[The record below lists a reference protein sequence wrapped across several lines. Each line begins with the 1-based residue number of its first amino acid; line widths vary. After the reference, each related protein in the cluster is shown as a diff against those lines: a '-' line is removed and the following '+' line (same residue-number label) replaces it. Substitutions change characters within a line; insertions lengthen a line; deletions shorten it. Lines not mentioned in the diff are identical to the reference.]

1 MRPTHFVVLERR
13 FLLVGLLLAAPFGAA
28 AQEKTPRAF
37 VEDIYRPYQTKG
49 FKGQPYWKP
58 VPFFAP
64 DLAAAIER
72 DTAQAK
78 QRKEVPVLDGD
89 PFVDAQD
96 WEISDL
102 LIAVSDG
109 NGKAQAAVT
118 FKNLGEPKALA
129 LLLVR
134 TPQGWRIV
142 DIVSANG
149 SLRALYKLR

>member
-1 MRPTHFVVLERR
+1 MRSTHFAVLERR
-13 FLLVGLLLAAPFGAA
+13 FLLVGLLLAAPFGTA

-134 TPQGWRIV
+134 TPQGWRIA

>member
-1 MRPTHFVVLERR
+1 MWAGHFVVLARR
-13 FLLVGLLLAAPFGAA
+13 SLVGLLLAAPFGAA

-37 VEDIYRPYQTKG
+37 IEDIYRPYQTKG

-58 VPFFAP
+58 SPFFAP

-72 DTAQAK
+72 DMAQATR
-78 QRKEVPVLDGD
+78 QKEVPTLDGD

-102 LIAVSDG
+102 LIATSVGDE
-109 NGKAQAAVT
+109 KAQAAVT
-118 FKNLGEPKALA
+118 FKNLGEPIALA

-134 TPQGWRIV
+134 TPQGWRIA
-142 DIVSANG
+142 DIVSASG

>member
-134 TPQGWRIV
+134 TPQGWRIA

>member
-1 MRPTHFVVLERR
+1 MRPKPSVTLERR
-13 FLLVGLLLAAPFGAA
+13 FLLVGLLFAIPFGAV

-49 FKGQPYWKP
+49 FKGQRYWESSR
-58 VPFFAP
+58 FFAP
-64 DLAAAIER
+64 DLATAIER
-72 DTAQAK
+72 DAAQAK
-78 QRKEVPVLDGD
+78 QRKEVPLLDGD

-102 LIAVSDG
+102 LIVTSDG
-109 NGKAQAAVT
+109 GGKAQAAVT

-134 TPQGWRIV
+134 TPQGWRIT

>member
-1 MRPTHFVVLERR
+1 MRPKHSVILERR
-13 FLLVGLLLAAPFGAA
+13 FLLVGLLLAAPFGAV

-37 VEDIYRPYQTKG
+37 IEEIYRPYQTKG
-49 FKGQPYWKP
+49 FKGQRYWESSR
-58 VPFFAP
+58 FFAP

-72 DTAQAK
+72 DAAQAK

-102 LIAVSDG
+102 LIATSDG
-109 NGKAQAAVT
+109 GGKAQAVVT
-118 FKNLGEPKALA
+118 FKNLGEPKAIA

-134 TPQGWRIV
+134 TPQGWRIA

>member
-1 MRPTHFVVLERR
+1 MRPRHSIVLERR
-13 FLLVGLLLAAPFGAA
+13 FLLAGLLFAAPFVAVA
-28 AQEKTPRAF
+28 KEKTPRAF
-37 VEDIYRPYQTKG
+37 IEGIYRPYLTKG
-49 FKGQPYWKP
+49 FKGQRYWEP
-58 VPFFAP
+58 SRFFAP

-72 DTAQAK
+72 DFAQAK

-102 LIAVSDG
+102 LIATSDG
-109 NGKAQAAVT
+109 DGKAQAAVT

-134 TPQGWRIV
+134 TPQGWRIA

>member
-1 MRPTHFVVLERR
+1 MQPTHFAVLERR
-13 FLLVGLLLAAPFGAA
+13 FLLVALLVAAPFGAA
-28 AQEKTPRAF
+28 AQEKMPRAF
-37 VEDIYRPYQTKG
+37 VEDIYRPYLTKG
-49 FKGQPYWKP
+49 FKGQRYWEP
-58 VPFFAP
+58 SRFFAP

-72 DTAQAK
+72 DFAQAK
-78 QRKEVPVLDGD
+78 QRKEVPTLDGD

-102 LIAVSDG
+102 LIATSDG
-109 NGKAQAAVT
+109 DGKAQAAVT
-118 FKNLGEPKALA
+118 FKNLGEPRALA

-134 TPQGWRIV
+134 TPQGWRIA

>member
-1 MRPTHFVVLERR
+1 MQPTHFAVLERR
-13 FLLVGLLLAAPFGAA
+13 FLLVALLLAAPFGAA

-37 VEDIYRPYQTKG
+37 VEDIYRPYLTKG
-49 FKGQPYWKP
+49 FKGQRYWETSR
-58 VPFFAP
+58 FFAS

-72 DTAQAK
+72 DFAQAK
-78 QRKEVPVLDGD
+78 QRKEVPTLDGD

-102 LIAVSDG
+102 LIAASDG
-109 NGKAQAAVT
+109 DGKAQAAVT

-134 TPQGWRIV
+134 TPQGWRIA

>member
-1 MRPTHFVVLERR
+1 MRSTHFAVLERR

-58 VPFFAP
+58 VPFFAH
-64 DLAAAIER
+64 DRAAAIER

-134 TPQGWRIV
+134 TPQGWRIA

>member
-13 FLLVGLLLAAPFGAA
+13 FLLVGLLLAAPFGTA

-134 TPQGWRIV
+134 TPQGWRIA